1 MKSIHSFLALLLLS
15 VSLSFAQTKP
25 QAATSPASTKPSGST
40 TTGSSTNRMQELY
53 DEHHGINRK
62 AAITPVRT
70 ETQQAGK
77 PADQTETGVSQP
89 ERTASSASTSGTRI
103 GFRGGVTYPL
113 FLEKQAFTDP
123 TLGFV
128 GGVTFNFGAGPVSF
142 QPEINYTRNA
152 VKRTEF
158 GYTDTFAVDALEVP
172 LLVKFSTGTYE
183 GNRFFVNVGP
193 YASYAISSGING
205 KTVSLDGD
213 KGRFGF
219 GGALGV
225 GAALKAGPG
234 HVTIEVRG
242 LYPLGNDDAGFRTD
256 SKTILGQGTV
266 GYIFPLGGR

>member
-1 MKSIHSFLALLLLS
+1 MKSIHSFLALLILP

-25 QAATSPASTKPSGST
+25 QATTPPASNTA
-40 TTGSSTNRMQELY
+40 TGGSTNRMQDLY

-62 AAITPVRT
+62 AKTATPART
-70 ETQQAGK
+70 ETQQPGRA
-77 PADQTETGVSQP
+77 ADQTETGISQP
-89 ERTASSASTSGTRI
+89 ERMASAGSASGTRI

-123 TLGFV
+123 ALGFV

-142 QPEINYTRNA
+142 QPEINYARKAT
-152 VKRTEF
+152 KITQF
-158 GYTDTFAVDALEVP
+158 GYTDTYSTDALEIP
-172 LLVKFSTGTYE
+172 LLVKFSTGTYA

-193 YASYAISSGING
+193 YAAYAISSGING
-205 KTVSLDGD
+205 KTISLDGA

-234 HVTIEVRG
+234 HVTVEVRG
-242 LYPLGNDDAGFRTD
+242 LYPLGNNDIGFDAN
-256 SKTILGQGTV
+256 SKTIVGQGTV
-266 GYIFPLGGR
+266 GYSFPLGGR